1 MVSVL
6 LIANPASGKYKQSK
20 IDRILSLLRKKSD
33 NVEVALTEYRGHAEI
48 IAKESAADIIIA
60 AGGDGMINE
69 TARGVVGTNKYF
81 YALPLGT
88 INVFC
93 KEYGI
98 GRNPYK
104 AVEKLDFKNLKK
116 IPVGYVGDK
125 LFLLMAGFG
134 FDAHV
139 VKKVER
145 HGVTFR
151 PLKTAIHFMYGF
163 PAFFSDKYNKINL
176 YKTGKNYGF
185 YHGVFAVAASY
196 AGTYKLGKIDENLIN
211 AFLVQRK
218 GRFALFNAFASLFFR
233 FGFNGTHISSNYFKV
248 DGVGFCQL
256 DGEYVDLDSQ
266 SNYISFK
273 KDAINFLSPKK
284 IN

>member
-1 MVSVL
+1 MISIL
-6 LIANPASGKYKQSK
+6 LIANPASGKYNKKK
-20 IDRILSLLRKKSD
+20 IEKILSLLKQKAEK
-33 NVEVALTEYRGHAEI
+33 VELALTEYRGHAEI
-48 IAKESAADIIIA
+48 IARESDADVIIA

-69 TARGVVGTNKYF
+69 TARGVVGTDKFF

-93 KEYGI
+93 QEYKI
-98 GRNPYK
+98 GKNPYK
-104 AVEKLDFKNLKK
+104 AVEKLNLKNLKK

-139 VKKVER
+139 VKKVES
-145 HGVTFR
+145 HGVKFR
-151 PLKTAIHFMYGF
+151 PLKTAMHFVYGF

-176 YKTGKNYGF
+176 YKLGKNYPF

-196 AGTYKLGKIDENLIN
+196 AGTYKLGKIDKDLTN
-211 AFLVQRK
+211 AFLVQQK
-218 GRFALFNAFASLFFR
+218 GRMALFNAFAPLFFR
-233 FGFNGTHISSNYFKV
+233 FGFNGTHISSDYYKI
-248 DGVGFCQL
+248 DGVDFCQL
-256 DGEYVDLDSQ
+256 DGEYVDLEKN

-273 KDAINFLSPKK
+273 KDAINFLSPQ
-284 IN
+284 

>member
-1 MVSVL
+1 MFSIL
-6 LIANPASGKYKQSK
+6 LIANPASGKYKKYK
-20 IDRILSLLRKKSD
+20 IDKILLLLQKKAD
-33 NVEVALTEYRGHAEI
+33 KVELALTEYRGHAEI
-48 IAKESAADIIIA
+48 LARESKADLIIA
-60 AGGDGMINE
+60 AGGDGIINE
-69 TARGVVGTNKYF
+69 TARGVVGTEKFF

-104 AVEKLDFKNLKK
+104 AVEKLNFSNVKK

-139 VKKVER
+139 VKKVENK
-145 HGVTFR
+145 GVKYR
-151 PLKTAIHFMYGF
+151 ILKTAMHFMYGF

>member
-1 MVSVL
+1 MLSIL

-20 IDRILSLLRKKSD
+20 IDKILSLLRKKSD
-33 NVEVALTEYRGHAEI
+33 KVDVALTEYRGHAEI
-48 IAKESAADIIIA
+48 LAKESDADIIIA
-60 AGGDGMINE
+60 AGGDGIINE
-69 TARGVVGTNKYF
+69 TARGVVGTDKYF

-98 GRNPYK
+98 GRNPYR
-104 AVEKLDFKNLKK
+104 AVEKLNFTNIKK

-139 VKKVER
+139 VKKVEN
-145 HGVTFR
+145 HGVKFK
-151 PLKTAIHFMYGF
+151 PLKTAMHFIYGF
-163 PAFFSDKYNKINL
+163 PAFFSDKYSKINL
-176 YKTGKNYGF
+176 YKTGKNHSF

-196 AGTYKLGKIDENLIN
+196 AGTFKLGKIDENLIN

-218 GRFALFNAFASLFFR
+218 GRLALFNAFAPLFFR
-233 FGFNGTHISSNYFKV
+233 IGFNGSHISSDYFKI
-248 DGVGFCQL
+248 DGVDCCQL
-256 DGEYVDLDSQ
+256 DGEYVDLESN

>member
-1 MVSVL
+1 MLSIL

-20 IDRILSLLRKKSD
+20 IDKIISLLRKKS
-33 NVEVALTEYRGHAEI
+33 NKVNIALTEYRGHAEI
-48 IAKESAADIIIA
+48 LAKESDADLIIA
-60 AGGDGMINE
+60 AGGDGIINE
-69 TARGVVGTNKYF
+69 TARGVVGSDKYF

-104 AVEKLDFKNLKK
+104 AIEKLNFENIKT

-139 VKKVER
+139 IKKVER
-145 HGVTFR
+145 YGFR
-151 PLKTAIHFMYGF
+151 FKPLKTAAHFMYGF

-176 YKTGKNYGF
+176 YKSGKNHAF

-218 GRFALFNAFASLFFR
+218 GRLALFNAFAPLFFR
-233 FGFNGTHISSNYFKV
+233 IGFNGSHISSDYFKI
-248 DGVGFCQL
+248 DGVDFCQL
-256 DGEYVDLDSQ
+256 DGEYIDLESQ
-266 SNYISFK
+266 SNYISIK
-273 KDAINFLSPKK
+273 KDAIKFLSPKK